1 MRAFK
6 SSSESKSPTTNAATR
21 SRGFLP
27 IALAVLAS
35 AFSFTPTAVHAD
47 TPVKGFFADEEQ
59 APAADAK
66 AAVSATA
73 APQVQ
78 VQVNVTTDANAA
90 VAVEGDEYSV
100 DTDPSA
106 LTDFRE
112 PLEDYGTWSDDAT
125 YGTVWYPDA
134 TVVGTDFAPY
144 QTSGH
149 WELDEN
155 NDWMWV
161 SDYDWGYIPFHYGRW
176 VWIGGRGWGWI
187 PGRVYA
193 PAWVSWRMTD
203 YGYIGWAPMAPSWYW
218 FGGNA
223 VTVWNTPY
231 SAYVF
236 CPSTYVFNRRVH
248 TYIVRDRDVIQR
260 VGAHSRPYRPA
271 RPSVSAS
278 AASARS
284 ARAYRPASPTLA
296 DAKIPNDAAP
306 QKRSKPDARA
316 SAFAHRSSTPQA
328 RTNAIEARRVR
339 ASQLP
344 TQRDPSAARP
354 NPGDAR
360 PSTLANPT
368 NARPSAR
375 TNAVET
381 RPVTRSVGNDAK
393 VNTPPSRPAATPHK
407 ESHATPTKNSR
418 PSTTTTQPSRPS
430 TTPSRPST
438 TPSRPSVS
446 PSRPSSSPSR
456 SFTPSRPSS
465 PSRSFSP
472 SRGGRR

>member
-112 PLEDYGTWSDDAT
+112 PLEDYGTWSDDTT

-149 WELDEN
+149 WELDQN
-155 NDWMWV
+155 DDWMWV
-161 SDYDWGYIPFHYGRW
+161 SDYDWGYIPFHYGRLCF
-176 VWIGGRGWGWI
+176 V
-187 PGRVYA
+187 
-193 PAWVSWRMTD
+193 
-203 YGYIGWAPMAPSWYW
+203 
-218 FGGNA
+218 
-223 VTVWNTPY
+223 VT
-231 SAYVF
+231 
-236 CPSTYVFNRRVH
+236 STRTSCVIATSFN
-248 TYIVRDRDVIQR
+248 
-260 VGAHSRPYRPA
+260 
-271 RPSVSAS
+271 
-278 AASARS
+278 ASARIHVPIAQHVLLS
-284 ARAYRPASPTLA
+284 ALQLRLRGALEHIVPHRRHSPMQRFRKMTRLKNAASLMH
-296 DAKIPNDAAP
+296 AP
-306 QKRSKPDARA
+306 QRLPIVAPHHKPG
-316 SAFAHRSSTPQA
+316 Q
-328 RTNAIEARRVR
+328 
-339 ASQLP
+339 
-344 TQRDPSAARP
+344 
-354 NPGDAR
+354 
-360 PSTLANPT
+360 
-368 NARPSAR
+368 
-375 TNAVET
+375 
-381 RPVTRSVGNDAK
+381 
-393 VNTPPSRPAATPHK
+393 
-407 ESHATPTKNSR
+407 
-418 PSTTTTQPSRPS
+418 
-430 TTPSRPST
+430 TPSRPVASERHSCPRNVIRVPLGQT
-438 TPSRPSVS
+438 LVTHVLPRWPTRPTRV
-446 PSRPSSSPSR
+446 RPLGQTLLKHDPLR
-456 SFTPSRPSS
+456 VP
-465 PSRSFSP
+465 
-472 SRGGRR
+472 